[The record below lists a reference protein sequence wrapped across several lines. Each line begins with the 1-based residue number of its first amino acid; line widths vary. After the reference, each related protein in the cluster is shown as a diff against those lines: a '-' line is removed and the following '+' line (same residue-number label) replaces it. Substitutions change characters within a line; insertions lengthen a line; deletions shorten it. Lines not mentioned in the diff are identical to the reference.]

1 MHVEWLPQVDSTN
14 AELARR
20 ASRSVLDDFTVLV
33 TDDQVAGR
41 GRQGRTWTAPPGA
54 TIAVSV
60 FLRPGAG
67 TAWLS
72 LLAGL
77 AMTRAVRAFIP
88 DGGARTELKWP
99 NDVLIDGLK
108 VSGLLGELAGDG
120 AIMGAGLNVRMTRDE
135 LPVPTATSLVLA
147 GADDDAGL
155 PARAL
160 DAYLAEFER
169 AWQAFERA
177 HFDVDA
183 GLHSAVSAVCATL
196 GREVRVLL
204 PGGAERTGV
213 AVALDRSGRLVVRDG
228 SDEFAVAAGDVTH
241 LRLR

>member
-1 MHVEWLPQVDSTN
+1 MHVEWVAQVDSTN

-20 ASRSVLDDFTVLV
+20 AARSALDDFTVLV

-41 GRQGRTWTAPPGA
+41 GRQGRTWTAPPGT

-77 AMTRAVRAFIP
+77 AMTRAVRSLIP

-99 NDVLIDGLK
+99 NDVLVDGLK
-108 VSGLLGELAGDG
+108 ISGLLGELAGDG
-120 AIMGAGLNVRMTRDE
+120 AIMGAGLNVSMASEE

-147 GADDDAGL
+147 GADDDPDL
-155 PARAL
+155 PTRAL
-160 DAYLAEFER
+160 NAYLGEFER
-169 AWQAFERA
+169 AWRAFERA

-196 GREVRVLL
+196 GRDVRVIL
-204 PGGAERTGV
+204 PGGAEREGV
-213 AVALDRSGRLVVRDG
+213 AVALDRSGRLVVREG
-228 SDEFAVAAGDVTH
+228 TNEFAVAAGDVTH

>member
-20 ASRSVLDDFTVLV
+20 AVRGHLDDFTVLV

-41 GRQGRTWTAPPGA
+41 GRQGRVWTAPPGA
-54 TIAVSV
+54 TIAVSI

-77 AMTRAVRAFIP
+77 AMTRAVRGLIP
-88 DGGARTELKWP
+88 DGAARTELKWP
-99 NDVLIDGLK
+99 NDVLVDGRK

-120 AIMGAGLNVRMTRDE
+120 AIMGAGLNVRMTADQ
-135 LPVPTATSLVLA
+135 LPVPAATSLVLA
-147 GADDDAGL
+147 GADDAEDL
-155 PARAL
+155 PSRAL
-160 DAYLAEFER
+160 DAYLTEFER
-169 AWQAFERA
+169 AWRSFERSL
-177 HFDVDA
+177 FDVDA
-183 GLHSAVSAVCATL
+183 GLHSAVSAVCGTL
-196 GREVRVLL
+196 GREVRVEL
-204 PGGAERTGV
+204 PGGVVREGLAV
-213 AVALDRSGRLVVRDG
+213 AVDRSGRLVVRDG

-241 LRLR
+241 VRLR